1 MVNSVANAAFRYS
14 PLLILAL
21 AWEAAVRTGVIS
33 DMILPPFSDALTSW
47 WDLVTTGGLFEQA
60 GQSLRRAAIG
70 LSLAIVLGSTAGILM
85 AWNAKIRTFVNPI
98 IQMFY
103 PLPKS
108 ALIPVMILWFGLGDA
123 SKIVTIFI
131 GCLLPIVVSSFN
143 GARGVEEVIIWS
155 ARSLGATRRQL
166 LWQIIVPAA
175 MPEILTGIRTAL
187 AISFVLLVSSE
198 FIIARDGIGF
208 MISGFGDEGNY
219 DRMFACIITVV
230 AMGFLAD
237 RVFQLFMRRV
247 LIWRE

>member
-1 MVNSVANAAFRYS
+1 MANVAHAAYRYS
-14 PLLILAL
+14 PLLLLAL
-21 AWEAAVRTGVIS
+21 MWEASVRTGLVS
-33 DMILPPFSDALTSW
+33 ELILPTFTDTVVGWWALAI
-47 WDLVTTGGLFEQA
+47 DGGLFVQA
-60 GQSLRRAAIG
+60 ASSLKRAASG
-70 LSLAIVLGSTAGILM
+70 LFLAIILGTTAGILM
-85 AWNAKIRTFVNPI
+85 AWNYKIRVFVNPL

-103 PLPKS
+103 PMPKS
-108 ALIPVMILWFGLGDA
+108 ALIPVMILWFGLGDM
-123 SKIVTIFI
+123 SKVVLIFL

-143 GARGVEEVIIWS
+143 GARGVEDVIIWS

-198 FIIARDGIGF
+198 FVIARDGIGF

-230 AMGFLAD
+230 AMGFFSD
-237 RVFQLFMRRV
+237 RIFQLFMRRV